1 MNFQKYL
8 ETTKASTYTE
18 RGLLD
23 SLALKFQDGS
33 AGLID
38 ERAAERSL
46 QILSENLIGKLKKIL
61 QHYNSPVVPDS
72 GYDAVEIL
80 RNIGAIS
87 DEDSSFFR
95 KILGFRNA
103 LVHDYMNF
111 DREIVKKIILN
122 RDYGKLCDFLID
134 EAEYPEVIRKR
145 IENITL

>member
-1 MNFQKYL
+1 MNFQKCL
-8 ETTKASTYTE
+8 ETTKASTNTE

-23 SLALKFQDGS
+23 SLVMKFKDRS
-33 AGLID
+33 ADLID

-111 DREIVKKIILN
+111 DREIVKKIILS
-122 RDYGKLCDFLID
+122 RDYEKLCDFLVD
-134 EAEYPEVIRKR
+134 EVEYSEVIRRR

>member
-8 ETTKASTYTE
+8 ETTIANTNTE
-18 RGLLD
+18 RRLLD
-23 SLALKFQDGS
+23 SLAFKFRDGS
-33 AGLID
+33 AGLI
-38 ERAAERSL
+38 EKRAAERSL

-61 QHYNSPVVPDS
+61 QHYNSPVVPES
-72 GYDAVEIL
+72 GYDAMEIL

-111 DREIVKKIILN
+111 DREIVKNIILN
-122 RDYGKLCDFLID
+122 GDYVKLCDFLIGKV
-134 EAEYPEVIRKR
+134 EYPEIIIKR
-145 IENITL
+145 IESITL

>member
-8 ETTKASTYTE
+8 ETTKASTNTE

-23 SLALKFQDGS
+23 SLVMKFKDGS
-33 AGLID
+33 ADLID

-122 RDYGKLCDFLID
+122 GDYRKLCDFLVD
-134 EAEYPEVIRKR
+134 EVEYPEVIRRR